1 MSKKIISA
9 VLAVLMMSS
18 TAALAASAAEV
29 EAEKSTGATG
39 TFKFDMGDWDHSHDV
54 SFYIWAKS
62 ADGSD
67 TKWGSKS
74 GWVDSNNWGSK
85 KTFGTKVEGEDGIV
99 ESYEIEFLDGYDTF
113 CIMYD
118 PTTGFQT
125 YNCII
130 TENAIGDTCR
140 VTGEE
145 VENPEDSE
153 KKAAVVA
160 FDNAGDCGPQLVVTS
175 TGNIVGTALAPNENG
190 ALTLAKFVYNGLE
203 IKDDGTVV
211 SAQDKSNVD
220 KVTEEKIANA
230 ISAYGTDADTVW
242 AEFQNL
248 KGQEGFEEYD
258 AKEKAAKKF
267 INPSSAGD
275 DDSSSEAEATDSDKD
290 DDSSSSS
297 SAGSTTTTTG
307 TATTKSST
315 AAATTTAASTAASTS
330 STASAEAGAATGDTT
345 GTSAFAVV
353 LVAAAATMI
362 LARKKVEE

>member
-39 TFKFDMGDWDHSHDV
+39 TFKFDMGDWNHDDDV

-85 KTFGTKVEGEDGIV
+85 KTFGTKVDGEDGIV

-118 PTTGFQT
+118 PTTGVQT

-130 TENAIGDTCR
+130 TENALNDTAR
-140 VTGEE
+140 MTGES

-153 KKAAVVA
+153 KTAIVVA
-160 FDNAGDCGPQLVVTS
+160 FDNAADCGPQLVVTS
-175 TGNIVGTALAPNENG
+175 TGNIVGTTLAPNENG
-190 ALTLAKFVYNGLE
+190 AITLAKFVYNGLNA
-203 IKDDGTVV
+203 DGT
-211 SAQDKSNVD
+211 SAKDKSEVD